1 MRYTNRRNFTLR
13 PGNRTSNDDDV
24 VQTAGDS
31 RQTGDVSNRCAAF
44 RHELWR
50 FELQTLI
57 DCCVEFVLHSL
68 RNIQPM
74 QLVMQKMRQPV
85 THDSES
91 STE

>member
-44 RHELWR
+44 RHALWR
-50 FELQTLI
+50 FELQTPI
-57 DCCVEFVLHSL
+57 DCCVEFCTALAEKHPANAACHAEDATARHS
-68 RNIQPM
+68 
-74 QLVMQKMRQPV
+74 
-85 THDSES
+85 
-91 STE
+91 